1 MLSEKS
7 MVKDYQE
14 IKVQEKLDLYSAG
27 SLPRSAI
34 AILEDDLVD
43 ACKPG
48 DDVTI
53 VYEIDIFLM
62 LWKFASIFF
71 VYQVQLLY
79 RDLAVL
85 SKDNDPAPS

>member
-1 MLSEKS
+1 
-7 MVKDYQE
+7 MVHDYQE

-27 SLPRSAI
+27 NLPRSII

-53 VYEIDIFLM
+53 V
-62 LWKFASIFF
+62 
-71 VYQVQLLY
+71 
-79 RDLAVL
+79 
-85 SKDNDPAPS
+85 

>member
-1 MLSEKS
+1 

-27 SLPRSAI
+27 SLPRSII

-53 VYEIDIFLM
+53 VYLIARFNIITLNF
-62 LWKFASIFF
+62 
-71 VYQVQLLY
+71 
-79 RDLAVL
+79 
-85 SKDNDPAPS
+85 